1 MFFFR
6 FGLIVEYVIFCVQC
20 ILIICISNIKKDAQF
35 IICADCIC
43 IFEHSKSW
51 NP

>member
-1 MFFFR
+1 MHSKLLIQ
-6 FGLIVEYVIFCVQC
+6 LIVVFCVQC
-20 ILIICISNIKKDAQF
+20 IPIPCISNVKQDAQF
-35 IICADCIC
+35 IICADFIC